1 MVDALAEPGTKLADS
16 PNRRSISE
24 NRALSGVTQRNIL
37 GVLNAALRYATQHRL
52 IDHNPC
58 DYVRKPRAVE
68 RKVKD
73 HIWSGEQLRAFLDA
87 TAERRDWTLWWVAAY
102 TAMRRSELLGLQWG
116 DVDLDAATLRV
127 QRRRVRVGT
136 EMITGESTK
145 THKDRTVSIDPDT
158 VAALRRWQRQLH
170 EERLAAPPGV
180 YAADSPWVFVD
191 EIGRPTSADQV
202 DGRWRRAMRNADA
215 DLPRIRFHDLRHT
228 HASLLLAAGVDPIAV
243 ADRLGHANA
252 TMVLTV
258 YGHAIKSRGPSIA
271 AAFADAVGR

>member
-1 MVDALAEPGTKLADS
+1 
-16 PNRRSISE
+16 
-24 NRALSGVTQRNIL
+24 
-37 GVLNAALRYATQHRL
+37 
-52 IDHNPC
+52 
-58 DYVRKPRAVE
+58 
-68 RKVKD
+68 
-73 HIWSGEQLRAFLDA
+73 
-87 TAERRDWTLWWVAAY
+87 
-102 TAMRRSELLGLQWG
+102 
-116 DVDLDAATLRV
+116 
-127 QRRRVRVGT
+127 
-136 EMITGESTK
+136 
-145 THKDRTVSIDPDT
+145 
-158 VAALRRWQRQLH
+158 
-170 EERLAAPPGV
+170 
-180 YAADSPWVFVD
+180 VFVD